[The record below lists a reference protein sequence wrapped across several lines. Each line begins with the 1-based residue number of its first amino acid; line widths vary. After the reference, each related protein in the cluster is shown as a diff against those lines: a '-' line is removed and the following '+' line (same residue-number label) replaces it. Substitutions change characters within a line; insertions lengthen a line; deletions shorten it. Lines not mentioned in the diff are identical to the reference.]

1 MTKKDKDFVKELQT
15 VQQQG
20 NFKPSQIKK
29 SRSAEDLKSKS
40 PISPEIK
47 ELQAQ
52 ITALLEQITRIKQE
66 ANQSIKFESQKAQN
80 YLEQITKLTAE
91 VDIKE
96 QTIRQLTANQ
106 NKLTDQNN
114 ELRLNKLKT
123 SDQLG
128 ESWKK
133 EDKYF
138 NKYQQESQLTQQLK
152 LQVAKLQKDLT
163 ITQQDLK
170 SAQRVIELRLNKPD
184 NNKESPFDYW
194 PLIRIG
200 LLTLLTYLL
209 LNNLQKQENY
219 HGKPRN

>member
-1 MTKKDKDFVKELQT
+1 MTKKDV
-15 VQQQG
+15 
-20 NFKPSQIKK
+20 KK

-40 PISPEIK
+40 QANPEVK

-128 ESWKK
+128 ES
-133 EDKYF
+133 
-138 NKYQQESQLTQQLK
+138 
-152 LQVAKLQKDLT
+152 
-163 ITQQDLK
+163 
-170 SAQRVIELRLNKPD
+170 
-184 NNKESPFDYW
+184 
-194 PLIRIG
+194 
-200 LLTLLTYLL
+200 
-209 LNNLQKQENY
+209 
-219 HGKPRN
+219 